1 MRRMKN
7 EQLFI
12 QGNEACA
19 RGAIEAGCRFFAGYP
34 ITPSTE
40 IAEDMALL
48 LPRKGGSFIQME
60 DEIAALGA
68 VIGAVWT
75 GLKGMTAT
83 SGPGFSLMQEH
94 IGYAVMTETPLVIV
108 NMQRGS
114 PSTGQPTMASQSD
127 MMQARWGSH
136 GDYEIIALSPSS
148 VQECFDF
155 TVEAFNLA
163 EKYRV
168 PVMVMSD
175 EIVGHMREKITIP
188 EKVDR
193 IPRKM
198 PDEGPETFLPFKAPK
213 DGTSAMPSFGD
224 GYKMHIT
231 GLTHDERGYPDAS
244 SPEAHSKL
252 VNRLCDKIK
261 NHTEDIVRIK
271 KEFTEDAEVV
281 ILSYGAPA
289 RSVLTAVKKA
299 RKEDIKA
306 GFIKL
311 EIIWPFPEKLIKEA
325 TTKADKI
332 IMVEMNLGQ
341 ILYEVE
347 RVLKD
352 KEVILLPKIGGEIHQ
367 PQEILDKIEQ
377 IR

>member
-1 MRRMKN
+1 MKN

-48 LPRKGGSFIQME
+48 LPREGGSFIQME

-94 IGYAVMTETPLVIV
+94 IGFAVMTETPLVIV

-188 EKVDR
+188 KKVDR
-193 IPRKM
+193 TPRKM
-198 PDEGPETFLPFKAPK
+198 PDEGPETFLPFKAPS
-213 DGTSAMPSFGD
+213 DGTPPMPAFGD

-261 NHTEDIVRIK
+261 NHTDDIVRIK
-271 KEFTEDAEVV
+271 KEFTDDAEIVV
-281 ILSYGAPA
+281 ISYGAPA

-299 RKEDIKA
+299 RKQNIKA

-311 EIIWPFPEKLIKEA
+311 ETVWPFPEKLVKEA
-325 TTKADKI
+325 AVNANKI

-341 ILYEVE
+341 IFYEVE
-347 RVLKD
+347 RVLSD
-352 KEVILLPKIGGEIHQ
+352 KEVVLLPKIGGEIHQ

-377 IR
+377 LR